1 MTEPLSSW
9 NWGQAKDDIIRFVER
24 TCGEGT
30 AKAVTVEERIAVFEN
45 DGTLWCEKPMPV
57 LVDDI
62 LCGSSR
68 WCRRRSC
75 GPVSRDVSMALG
87 DLFDARP
94 MAALEAKRRQGSPL
108 SARFGTFLRRPLRP
122 S

>member
-1 MTEPLSSW
+1 VTEPLSSW

-68 WCRRRSC
+68 WRSGDHAARCHEMCRWRW
-75 GPVSRDVSMALG
+75 GIYLTP
-87 DLFDARP
+87 ARW
-94 MAALEAKRRQGSPL
+94 
-108 SARFGTFLRRPLRP
+108 RP
-122 S
+122 SKRSAGRGAP